1 MFYSHGKWPINSC
14 ETKCRQ
20 AKHDTQLMVVY
31 KCEPRVS
38 VFPSFLSFTK
48 IMQSTEYS
56 EIWLNLTVAALS
68 LIFIRGHKTFPASS
82 NYWVTLQSR
91 STFQNLES
99 TMWMA
104 KLGKGMLFSV
114 EQAFVVRDEI
124 RAPLNTT
131 AWEANLPSTG
141 CPSQMTLYCHLQ
153 APSAWTLLRCSFG
166 KWNRNKETNE
176 NLEAEKR

>member
-1 MFYSHGKWPINSC
+1 
-14 ETKCRQ
+14 
-20 AKHDTQLMVVY
+20 
-31 KCEPRVS
+31 
-38 VFPSFLSFTK
+38 
-48 IMQSTEYS
+48 MQSTEYS

-99 TMWMA
+99 TMWLA

-131 AWEANLPSTG
+131 VWEANLPSTG

-153 APSAWTLLRCSFG
+153 AQVPEPSYRVLLG
-166 KWNRNKETNE
+166 NETGIKKQMKILKLKNVNE
-176 NLEAEKR
+176 RIRQIRKKCLIIQTFDIWHKIK